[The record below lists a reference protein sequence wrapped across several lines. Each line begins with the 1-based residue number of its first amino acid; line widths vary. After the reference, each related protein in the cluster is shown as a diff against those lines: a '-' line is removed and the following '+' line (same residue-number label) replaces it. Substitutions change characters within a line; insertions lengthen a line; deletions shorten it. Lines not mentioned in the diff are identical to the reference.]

1 MASEEDRIRVVVIG
15 DNRVGKSAIL
25 NRFLNNTFLVRT
37 CNSYFIIY
45 TTFYPFYQSDYRPTV
60 EDLYSKD
67 FKLGSNTLKV
77 DFLDTAGDD
86 QVISKVCY
94 LTLLSSDS
102 LI

>member
-1 MASEEDRIRVVVIG
+1 MASEEDRIRVVVMR

-25 NRFLNNTFLVRT
+25 NRFFNNTFQVRL
-37 CNSYFIIY
+37 CNLYNFIIY
-45 TTFYPFYQSDYRPTV
+45 ANFHPFDQSDYLPTV

-86 QVISKVCY
+86 QVLSKV
-94 LTLLSSDS
+94 
-102 LI
+102 